1 VSTTLETGARPPCAV
16 SLRGVTKRYGVEEV
30 LRGVD
35 LDLPL
40 GSVTALLGRNGAGK
54 STLLRIVL
62 GLLARDGGAAE
73 VLGRDPEHL
82 RPADRARMAVVGD
95 TTAAFAG
102 TRVKD
107 ELALHRR
114 IRGAR
119 WDGLR
124 VAELLARFGVPLDK
138 TIGALSKGLQ
148 ARLRL
153 VLALSADPE
162 LLILDEPAL
171 GLDLF
176 ARQDL
181 LETIIET
188 IEREGRAVLIVS
200 HLIDDVERIAD
211 RVVFLRAGGTP
222 AQGTVDELRDRYRRA
237 RVTLGPGGHAALEGA
252 AQGLLGVRKVVAERD
267 GAQGERVVVFD
278 DFQEPLLEALE
289 AKAAVRRVEVRR
301 MSLREIYFEV
311 LGGPEEEASEGR
323 AGALSAPGPAR
334 DGLGSIAAK
343 AAGKAAS

>member
-1 VSTTLETGARPPCAV
+1 VSEPGTTAEGAGPLV
-16 SLRGVTKRYGVEEV
+16 SLRGVTKWYGREAV
-30 LRGVD
+30 LRGID
-35 LDLPL
+35 LDLPK

-62 GLLARDGGAAE
+62 GLLERDGGTAE
-73 VLGRDPEHL
+73 VLGRDPERL
-82 RPADRARMAVVGD
+82 RPGDRARMAVVSD
-95 TTAAFAG
+95 TTAASAF
-102 TRVKD
+102 TFVED
-107 ELALHRR
+107 ELDMHRR

-119 WDGLR
+119 WNATRAG
-124 VAELLARFGVPLDK
+124 ELLTRFGVPLHK
-138 TIGALSKGLQ
+138 KIGTLSKGLQ

-211 RVVFLRAGGTP
+211 RVVLLRAGLTP
-222 AQGTVDELRDRYRRA
+222 AQGSVDELRDRFRRA
-237 RVTLGPGGHAALEGA
+237 RVTLGPGGHDALAAA
-252 AQGLLGVRKVVAERD
+252 AAGLLGVRKVVAERD
-267 GAQGERVVVFD
+267 GAEGERVVVFD
-278 DFQEPLLEALE
+278 DFQEPLLDALE
-289 AKAAVRRVEVRR
+289 ASAGVKRVEVRR

-311 LGGPEEEASEGR
+311 LGGAEEEASVGR
-323 AGALSAPGPAR
+323 ER
-334 DGLGSIAAK
+334 
-343 AAGKAAS
+343 ASEVTS